1 MSIPRFD
8 FQTLQ
13 DIPSRLNHRDTPR
26 LTITEKGLISINGAL
41 RSRVGERRAFRAKI
55 SPDGRYM
62 ALCTREEPNL
72 QFGLRSGRTYHAAL
86 CRLVEEMGF
95 TLPVVYTMEWDEE
108 HSAWIGGCEEIAPPP
123 ALSALREE
131 KTARRR
137 KAAGRQA

>member
-1 MSIPRFD
+1 MEIPGFD

-13 DIPSRLNHRDTPR
+13 DIPPRLNQRDTPR
-26 LTITEKGLISINGAL
+26 LTITAKGMVSINSAL
-41 RSRVGERRAFRAKI
+41 RGKAGEQRAFRARI

-72 QFGLRSGRTYHAAL
+72 RFGLRSGHTYHTAL
-86 CRLVEEMGF
+86 RRLVEEMGF
-95 TLPVVYTMEWDEE
+95 TLPVVYTMEWSEE
-108 HSAWIGGCEEIAPPP
+108 HGAWIGCCEEIAPPP
-123 ALSALREE
+123 ALSALSEE